1 MTAIRIR
8 ISEED
13 LKDINPDSQLYKNVK
28 HELEEQKKGDAY
40 RRYAEDRLHR
50 EGHVEFD
57 DDAMVSMGFDDGA
70 YVMGWVWVDAA
81 ELSEEGYLD
90 EPKEGNNE

>member
-8 ISEED
+8 ISEKD
-13 LKDINPDSQLYKNVK
+13 LKDINPDSQLYKNVTR
-28 HELEEQKKGDAY
+28 ELEEQKKGDVY

-50 EGHVEFD
+50 DGHVEFD

-81 ELSEEGYLD
+81 ELIEAGYLD
-90 EPKEGNNE
+90 EPEEGKNE